1 MQTIFWS
8 WLGVGFAS
16 WGLRDL
22 GEALL
27 WAIVSALTG
36 TVGPLVFMVMVLV
49 PPIWICHR
57 AWTISVELK
66 RLRALA
72 YVRVR

>member
-1 MQTIFWS
+1 MSNLDWQF
-8 WLGVGFAS
+8 LGVAFAS
-16 WGLRDL
+16 WTLRDL

-27 WAIVSALTG
+27 GAMISALTG
-36 TVGPLVFMVMVLV
+36 NVWPLVLMAMLLA

>member
-1 MQTIFWS
+1 MSNLDWQF
-8 WLGVGFAS
+8 LGVAFAS

-22 GEALL
+22 GEVLL

-36 TVGPLVFMVMVLV
+36 TVGPLIFIVAVLV